1 MPLTQLRGICYGLQL
16 TPAVFHLTSELVL
29 LTGLEPAFPSLQ
41 GMCNSQLYESSINLE
56 HPEGIEPSTSVWKTV
71 IFPFLALSNETALFS
86 APPNNGKPLTVTFR
100 FAKLMF

>member
-71 IFPFLALSNETALFS
+71 IFPF
-86 APPNNGKPLTVTFR
+86 
-100 FAKLMF
+100 KLWMH